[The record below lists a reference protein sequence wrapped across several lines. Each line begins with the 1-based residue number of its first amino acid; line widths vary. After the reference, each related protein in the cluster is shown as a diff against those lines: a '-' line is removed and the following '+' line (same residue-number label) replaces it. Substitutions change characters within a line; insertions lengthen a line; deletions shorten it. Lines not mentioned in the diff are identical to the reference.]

1 MHSPSHRGQVQ
12 SASQVLTKILS
23 DIMKTYRLY
32 KACVSDKKMVES
44 LNERFIQNMVQFQVE
59 GSERP
64 RVTLNMS
71 FSVIQEQSGMF
82 KDFQK
87 EYSFIREEIDNIGKE
102 QNHLKERMDDM
113 EKKMEHM
120 NNRITDMLGELATLE
135 TRILGLRSQLRS

>member
-1 MHSPSHRGQVQ
+1 
-12 SASQVLTKILS
+12 
-23 DIMKTYRLY
+23 
-32 KACVSDKKMVES
+32 
-44 LNERFIQNMVQFQVE
+44 MVQFQVE

-87 EYSFIREEIDNIGKE
+87 EYSFIREEIDNIRKE

-120 NNRITDMLGELATLE
+120 NNRITDMLGEIATLE